1 MTDLKTALERLGRA
15 VDRLEGAA
23 THCLDRTDD
32 EKRRLTT
39 ELRILHAEYA
49 GLSGVTE
56 EVSRH
61 LDDTISR
68 LETVIGD
75 HDDDHSPNA
84 SHEIEP

>member
-1 MTDLKTALERLGRA
+1 MTDLKAALDRLNLA

-23 THCLDRTDD
+23 AQCLDRTDD
-32 EKRRLTT
+32 EKRRLSA
-39 ELRILHAEYA
+39 ELKILHAEYA

-56 EVSRH
+56 QVSRH

-75 HDDDHSPNA
+75 QDDPHPGIA
-84 SHEIEP
+84 QEIQS